1 MKTSTHRLT
10 GWLARER
17 GSALILTILILLVL
31 SGLGMVALRNV
42 ASSVQQSGAYRVRA
56 QADTFSEAAVD
67 YASIYAGN
75 SAERL
80 YEDMQLAQ
88 AGRINDP
95 DNDTSTNKT
104 ATAGVRASM
113 GRVGPHLVLHQR
125 PGEKI
130 QFGDLD
136 TKSDTVTGLVSGGSA
151 NSFEHVEKGAEFS
164 VVFRNPI
171 DGPAIPG
178 YDSECR
184 YKKVTIASRGRVG
197 KPDKKWEGANMFGEK
212 RHGIEVFIGPINC
225 GQQ

>member
-1 MKTSTHRLT
+1 MKTSTHTLT

-31 SGLGMVALRNV
+31 TGLGMVALKNV
-42 ASSVQQSGAYRVRA
+42 ANSVQQSGAYRVRA

-67 YASIYAGN
+67 YASVYAAN
-75 SAERL
+75 SADKL
-80 YEDMQLAQ
+80 YEDMQLGQVGAF
-88 AGRINDP
+88 NDP
-95 DNDTSTNKT
+95 DNDEETDAT
-104 ATAGVRASM
+104 ATSDQRIAM
-113 GRVGPHLVLHQR
+113 ERVGPHLVLHQK

-136 TKSDTVTGLVSGGSA
+136 TQSDTVTGLVSGGSVK
-151 NSFEHVEKGAEFS
+151 SFEAMEDNVQFS

-178 YDSECR
+178 FDSECR

-197 KPDKKWEGANMFGEK
+197 KPDNKWEGAGMFGEK

-225 GQQ
+225 GRQ